1 MRGQNTSNSL
11 KVSFYNN
18 IDLEYI
24 CCNEINYNSIV
35 ERVKSLNLTNCIVDS
50 ECSVTNTQDL
60 YTNIS
65 IYPNPVTDFLYLD
78 TNENWT
84 KAEIFDVSGRII
96 RAVSLSSQSIDVNS
110 LESGTYFVRLRNGDR
125 VGRVKFVKI

>member
-1 MRGQNTSNSL
+1 M
-11 KVSFYNN
+11 
-18 IDLEYI
+18 
-24 CCNEINYNSIV
+24 
-35 ERVKSLNLTNCIVDS
+35 TNCIVDS

-78 TNENWT
+78 TNENWM

-96 RAVSLSSQSIDVNS
+96 RAVSLSSQSIDVAP
-110 LESGTYFVRLRNGDR
+110 
-125 VGRVKFVKI
+125 